1 MSLFIP
7 GFLIFMNSC
16 KKIENKVGRN
26 QYANG
31 GKGEGKARF
40 PNGYSQRKSLS
51 TRVHSPFLARLI
63 AQYDGWQMTQ
73 GNTLLTP
80 PRTRWKRNT
89 LRVVNGW
96 NRKPGLV
103 RAQGEEK
110 TPLRPPYLCVHL
122 FPPRE
127 SFVKFGLKGAC
138 SQYPLNPS
146 SVAPRRR
153 SPRRRKQFKNENDE
167 RSFLLC
173 PCRCSRDLSLP
184 YLTLS
189 LFKRPYVTLDC
200 NKKVRA
206 TRHCGH

>member
-1 MSLFIP
+1 MSMFIP

-127 SFVKFGLKGAC
+127 SFVKFGLKGAR

-146 SVAPRRR
+146 SVASRRR
-153 SPRRRKQFKNENDE
+153 SPRRRKQFNGRMVKGVFCFVLVVAFTALSTALPFDPAP
-167 RSFLLC
+167 RFVCAPPWTLLSTGC
-173 PCRCSRDLSLP
+173 YR
-184 YLTLS
+184 
-189 LFKRPYVTLDC
+189 
-200 NKKVRA
+200 
-206 TRHCGH
+206 